1 MPLWRKSNMRISELI
16 LTDLLLTICILSGTV
31 KIGGVSVVPG
41 LNIEASRLLS
51 SLLRYSKDPAV
62 SDVMIEAGAVPLLV
76 GLLISPHSQ
85 LINEMLVALNLLTAV
100 RPPSP
105 VLVENIEPDFLA
117 GKMLEVLRMEE
128 AKCPKEVKY
137 NAISLVNSLLQWRIP
152 GLSEH
157 FSQPQLR
164 EELGKFDLEIVQQMM
179 ELLSPQSSGKEM
191 ISTAA
196 SFRMMFTYFRS
207 PDS

>member
-1 MPLWRKSNMRISELI
+1 M
-16 LTDLLLTICILSGTV
+16 
-31 KIGGVSVVPG
+31 PG
-41 LNIEASRLLS
+41 LNIEATRLLS

-76 GLLISPHSQ
+76 GLLNSPHSQ

-152 GLSEH
+152 GVSQH
-157 FSQPQLR
+157 FSVPQLR

-179 ELLSPQSSGKEM
+179 ELLTPQSSGTVRGE
-191 ISTAA
+191 
-196 SFRMMFTYFRS
+196 
-207 PDS
+207 